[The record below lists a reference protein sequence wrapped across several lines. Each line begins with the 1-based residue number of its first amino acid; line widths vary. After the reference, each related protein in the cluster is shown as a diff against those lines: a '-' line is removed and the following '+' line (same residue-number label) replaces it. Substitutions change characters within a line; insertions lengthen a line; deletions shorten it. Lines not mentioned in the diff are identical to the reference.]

1 MCKSAPVVKRI
12 MNRIKF
18 LMFLICALL
27 LPPRLFFFYFAEAES
42 ENVAPPSSPSPLEPD
57 TMANFDDVSVIA
69 ASNCNGKC
77 FVNYM

>member
-1 MCKSAPVVKRI
+1 MCKCQKNNKENKILNILVLCVVVTPRI
-12 MNRIKF
+12 F
-18 LMFLICALL
+18 L
-27 LPPRLFFFYFAEAES
+27 FYFAEAES
-42 ENVAPPSSPSPLEPD
+42 ENVAPPSSTLPLQPD